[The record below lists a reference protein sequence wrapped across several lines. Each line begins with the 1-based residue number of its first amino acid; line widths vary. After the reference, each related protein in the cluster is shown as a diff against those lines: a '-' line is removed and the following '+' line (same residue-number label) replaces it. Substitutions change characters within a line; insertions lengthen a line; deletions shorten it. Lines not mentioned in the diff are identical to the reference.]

1 MYLDRSIDGVW
12 WWIWREMRREKPHI
26 SIERNISTYYS
37 PIRSADKSHI
47 IDNKSTYIYFCKVFG
62 RNYLVRLRPFGRSCR
77 AMEPTM
83 NRTACEKS
91 IYVHGKQTINNNDCS
106 SINNINNISIYNLS
120 SLLWSSLFLFPP
132 SFPISPFFYNNHQCL
147 TSVFRRIFSFIWY
160 LYNWQ

>member
-1 MYLDRSIDGVW
+1 MVYDDEYTG
-12 WWIWREMRREKPHI
+12 MRREKPHI

-37 PIRSADKSHI
+37 PIRSADKSRI
-47 IDNKSTYIYFCKVFG
+47 IDNKSMYIYFCKVFG

-120 SLLWSSLFLFPP
+120 SLLWSSFFL
-132 SFPISPFFYNNHQCL
+132 SFFFLHLSRSVHFYNNHQCL
-147 TSVFRRIFSFIWY
+147 SLSPHLQLYMIFV
-160 LYNWQ
+160 